1 MTEHII
7 ATVNGIENVDLSNVK
22 CPICGNKMEVHRYG
36 PQDDEHDG
44 HLDYE
49 PSRVSDGCVR
59 VFRSRTEKRD
69 AFGLQCPHCKAE
81 LNVTQTVVKQFK
93 RAVI

>member
-7 ATVNGIENVDLSNVK
+7 ATVNGVENVNLSNIK
-22 CPICGNKMEVHRYG
+22 CPICGYKMEVHRYES
-36 PQDDEHDG
+36 QDYEPDG

-49 PSRVSDGCVR
+49 PSLVSDGCVQ
-59 VFRSRTEKRD
+59 VYRSRSEKRD
-69 AFGLQCPHCKAE
+69 GFGLQCPYCKAE
-81 LNVTQTVVKQFK
+81 LNVTQTVVKQIK